1 MSNTGWQDEDEV
13 TTTYRSIQLAQVQ
26 AEGRGMQEERERIL
40 ALLELLPKSSNGET
54 VNFVHNLKQLIVSG
68 VNR

>member
-13 TTTYRSIQLAQVQ
+13 TTTYRSIQLARVQ

-40 ALLELLPKSSNGET
+40 ALLELLPKPSTGET